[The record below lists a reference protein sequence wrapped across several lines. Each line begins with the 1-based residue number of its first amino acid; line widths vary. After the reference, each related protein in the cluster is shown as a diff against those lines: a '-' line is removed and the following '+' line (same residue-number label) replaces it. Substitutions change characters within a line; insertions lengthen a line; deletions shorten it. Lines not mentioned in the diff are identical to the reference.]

1 MTKPIHF
8 ITAEEAVRAIKSHDH
23 VHLSSV
29 ASAPQCLIK
38 AMCERGRNRELQH
51 VHIHHLHTE
60 GPAPYAAPEFE
71 GIFQLDSFFVGGNV
85 RKVTQSGYA
94 DYIPVFLS
102 ETQKL
107 YRSGVL
113 PCNVAMIQVSPPD
126 AHGYVSLG
134 TSVDATLAAVECAQ
148 TVIAVINKHVPRSF
162 GDAFIHV
169 DDIDLFVQDD
179 TPLEEAHF
187 SEPNEVETA
196 IGKHCA
202 ALIEDGA
209 CLQMGIGAIPNAVL
223 AQLGGHKNLGIH
235 TEMFADGVLPLVESG
250 VINGRNKAI
259 DKGKRV
265 STFLMGSQKVYDFID
280 NNPGVAMM
288 DVGYTN
294 DPFVIAKNPK
304 VTAINSALQVDL
316 TGQIC
321 ADSLG
326 TKFYSGV
333 GGQIDFI
340 YGASR
345 SEGGK
350 AILAMPSTTN
360 KGISKIAPELTLG
373 AGVVTTRSHV
383 HWFVTEYGA
392 VNLYGR
398 SLQERARLIIS
409 VAHPDH
415 QETLD
420 RAAFERYG
428 EHHHYIKATTSVK
441 K

>member
-148 TVIAVINKHVPRSF
+148 TVIAVTFGFLAITNGSF
-162 GDAFIHV
+162 V
-169 DDIDLFVQDD
+169 
-179 TPLEEAHF
+179 
-187 SEPNEVETA
+187 
-196 IGKHCA
+196 
-202 ALIEDGA
+202 
-209 CLQMGIGAIPNAVL
+209 
-223 AQLGGHKNLGIH
+223 
-235 TEMFADGVLPLVESG
+235 
-250 VINGRNKAI
+250 
-259 DKGKRV
+259 
-265 STFLMGSQKVYDFID
+265 
-280 NNPGVAMM
+280 
-288 DVGYTN
+288 
-294 DPFVIAKNPK
+294 
-304 VTAINSALQVDL
+304 
-316 TGQIC
+316 
-321 ADSLG
+321 
-326 TKFYSGV
+326 
-333 GGQIDFI
+333 
-340 YGASR
+340 
-345 SEGGK
+345 
-350 AILAMPSTTN
+350 
-360 KGISKIAPELTLG
+360 
-373 AGVVTTRSHV
+373 
-383 HWFVTEYGA
+383 
-392 VNLYGR
+392 
-398 SLQERARLIIS
+398 
-409 VAHPDH
+409 
-415 QETLD
+415 
-420 RAAFERYG
+420 
-428 EHHHYIKATTSVK
+428 
-441 K
+441 